1 MPYMGIING
10 HTDTYGVFRYL
21 FFDKK
26 TGERRALSIDVI
38 NMIGETW
45 TELAQ
50 EMENLRKEYDDE
62 SYLARYATGDRE
74 RITYKHFIISPD
86 PKDNVN
92 ELEFRNF
99 MCDYLDQAFNSHF
112 QIAVIYHNDNGIL
125 HAHCVVN
132 SINFD
137 ENKRLSTYCT
147 NKKMREMKKLL
158 QQMAYEKGWHNFLK
172 QDEIDLTAN
181 HFDELG
187 SIKLPQAQDKQR
199 EAQKTKKDV
208 WITAQDAH
216 YNRTERAILDAGGW
230 SWKEDIRI
238 KCRIAASLSF
248 NESDYIDSLKKM
260 NIKVITNNKGDYI
273 YTHPEKETWQVS
285 GYKLGYKFSRRGI
298 RSSLSSEITDKNK
311 SLEEVLREE
320 KVVENSREFFE
331 SLDINL
337 KSVEVIQT
345 DKLNITLKDVAK
357 MLEINENYDIK
368 NKNDYNILLK
378 DATFS
383 KKTKNEIKEAKRTAD
398 KLYSQFFIKNKRI
411 NIESKLRTPEIT
423 INDKFDF
430 KNMSLEESIKFLE
443 NLEDK
448 MKQTGSKEITE
459 KVMAEKKNKKKSPN
473 SKKRP
478 TKQQIQRWK
487 SQENKNKNNNKNKK
501 DR

>member
-1 MPYMGIING
+1 MPYMKILNG
-10 HTDTYGVFRYL
+10 HTDTYGVFKYL

-26 TGERRALSIDVI
+26 TGERRALSVDGI
-38 NMIGETW
+38 NMISETW
-45 TELAQ
+45 TELAH
-50 EMENLRKEYDDE
+50 EMEQLRKENDSQEYIDM
-62 SYLARYATGDRE
+62 YKNCKRKRM
-74 RITYKHFIISPD
+74 TYKHIIISPD
-86 PKDNVN
+86 PKDNIS

-99 MCDYLDQAFNSHF
+99 ICDYLDLAFNSHF
-112 QIAVIYHNDNGIL
+112 QIAVICHNDNGIL
-125 HAHCVVN
+125 HAHCIVN

-147 NKKMREMKKLL
+147 NQKLREIQKLL
-158 QQMAYEKGWHNFLK
+158 QEMAYEKGLSNFLNEAEK
-172 QDEIDLTAN
+172 KKVQC

-187 SIKLPQAQDKQR
+187 MIKLPRVPNSLR

-216 YNRTERAILDAGGW
+216 YNRTEKAILDAGGW

-248 NESDYIDSLKKM
+248 NESDYINTLKKM
-260 NIKVITNNKGDYI
+260 NIKVVTNNKGDYV
-273 YTHPEKETWQVS
+273 YTHPEKDTWQVS

-320 KVVENSREFFE
+320 KIVENSREFFE
-331 SLDINL
+331 SLDIDL
-337 KSVEVIQT
+337 KSIEVIQT

-383 KKTKNEIKEAKRTAD
+383 KKTKDEIKEAKRTAD
-398 KLYSQFFIKNKRI
+398 KLYSQFFIKNKKI
-411 NIESKLRTPEIT
+411 NIESKLRTPEIS
-423 INDKFDF
+423 IKDKLDF
-430 KNMSLEESIKFLE
+430 KNMSLDESIKYLE
-443 NLEDK
+443 KLEDK
-448 MKQTGSKEITE
+448 LKQTGSKEITD
-459 KVMAEKKNKKKSPN
+459 KVMSEKKSKKKSPN
-473 SKKRP
+473 NKRIP

-487 SQENKNKNNNKNKK
+487 SQENKNKNNNRNKK